1 MYKTAAGDRYQLLK
15 GFARENRKNPTLAEK
30 TLWNCLRDK
39 ALGVKF
45 LRQHILGDY
54 IGDFVATDIKLV
66 IEVDGGYHS
75 QYLQQQKDNDR
86 SEFISNMGYEVVR
99 FSNEEIVMNT
109 DSVIRQIKEIIKQKQ

>member
-1 MYKTAAGDRYQLLK
+1 M
-15 GFARENRKNPTLAEK
+15 
-30 TLWNCLRDK
+30 
-39 ALGVKF
+39 GVKF

-86 SEFISNMGYEVVR
+86 SEFIKNMGYEVVR
-99 FSNEEIVMNT
+99 FSNEEIVMDT
-109 DSVIRQIKEIIKQKQ
+109 DRVIRQIKEIIKQKQ

>member
-30 TLWNCLRDK
+30 VLWNYLRGK

-86 SEFISNMGYEVVR
+86 SEFINNMGYEVVR
-99 FSNEEIVMNT
+99 FSNEEIVMDT
-109 DSVIRQIKEIIKQKQ
+109 DRVIRQIKEIIKQKQ

>member
-15 GFARENRKNPTLAEK
+15 GFARENRNNPTLAEK
-30 TLWNCLRDK
+30 VLWNYLRGK

-86 SEFISNMGYEVVR
+86 SEFINNMGYEVVR
-99 FSNEEIVMNT
+99 FSNEEIVMDT
-109 DSVIRQIKEIIKQKQ
+109 DRVIRQIKEIIKQKQ

>member
-1 MYKTAAGDRYQLLK
+1 MYRTAAGDRYQLLK

-30 TLWNCLRDK
+30 VLWNYLRGK

-86 SEFISNMGYEVVR
+86 SEFINNMGYEVVR
-99 FSNEEIVMNT
+99 FSNEEIVMDT
-109 DSVIRQIKEIIKQKQ
+109 DRVIRQIKEIIKQKQ

>member
-30 TLWNCLRDK
+30 VLWNYLRGK

-75 QYLQQQKDNDR
+75 QYLQQQKNNDR
-86 SEFISNMGYEVVR
+86 SEFINNMGYEVVR
-99 FSNEEIVMNT
+99 FSNEEIVMDT
-109 DSVIRQIKEIIKQKQ
+109 DRVIRQIKEIIKQKQ

>member
-1 MYKTAAGDRYQLLK
+1 MYRTAAGDRYQLLK
-15 GFARENRKNPTLAEK
+15 GFARENRNNPTLAEK
-30 TLWNCLRDK
+30 VLWNYLRGK

-86 SEFISNMGYEVVR
+86 SEFINNMGYEVVR
-99 FSNEEIVMNT
+99 FSNEEIVMDT
-109 DSVIRQIKEIIKQKQ
+109 DRVIRQIKEIIKQKQ